1 MSRRGLPAD
10 PPATPAQAVVS
21 GPDQPGTASP
31 RRARSGAAD
40 RAKLTVQLRSEL
52 VDELRDA
59 VVYLPTQGVQATV
72 AGIVEQ
78 ALDHELARLREEHHR
93 GERFPAR
100 DVQPRAG
107 RPVGR

>member
-10 PPATPAQAVVS
+10 PPTTPAQAVVG
-21 GPDQPGTASP
+21 GPDQPGTASS
-31 RRARSGAAD
+31 RGGRSAGTD
-40 RAKLTVQLRSEL
+40 RTKLTVQLRSEL

-72 AGIVEQ
+72 AGIVEE
-78 ALDHELARLREEHHR
+78 ALNHELTRLREEHHG

>member
-10 PPATPAQAVVS
+10 SPATPAEAVVS
-21 GPDQPGTASP
+21 ASDQPGTAF
-31 RRARSGAAD
+31 RRRGRSAGAD
-40 RAKLTVQLRSEL
+40 RAKLTVQLRSE
-52 VDELRDA
+52 VIDELRDA

-78 ALDHELARLREEHHR
+78 ALDHELARLRQEHHA